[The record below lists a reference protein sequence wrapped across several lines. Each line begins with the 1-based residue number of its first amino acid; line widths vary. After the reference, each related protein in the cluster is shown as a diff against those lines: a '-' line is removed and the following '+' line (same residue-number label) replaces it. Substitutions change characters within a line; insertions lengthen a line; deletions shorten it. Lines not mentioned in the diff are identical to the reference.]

1 MSSQESGPSCSVW
14 DPASCVGTPKCPP
27 RCPRF
32 IDKYG
37 EPILIRPFSD
47 GDRGALISFYDG
59 YPDTHRSMLL
69 PPRGQTAVKAWLD
82 RLLER
87 GRHILAFH
95 HGRLVGHTL
104 YSPREAT
111 QSELLVFVDEEFHSR
126 GIGTELCR
134 QAIAYA
140 AADGHEAMELR
151 VERGNTTALGVYGR
165 LGFRV
170 VEEHGDNIE
179 MRLDIDDQR
188 TRQVQAP
195 PAERD

>member
-1 MSSQESGPSCSVW
+1 MSSQDSGSSCSVW
-14 DPASCVGTPKCPP
+14 DPASCVGTAECPP

-37 EPILIRPFSD
+37 EPILIRPFGD
-47 GDRGALISFYDG
+47 GDRAALISFYDE

-69 PPRGQTAVKAWLD
+69 PPRGRTAVTAWLD

-87 GRHILAFH
+87 GRNLLAFH
-95 HGRLVGHTL
+95 NGRLVGHAL

-111 QSELLVFVDEEFHSR
+111 QSELLVFVDEDYHSR
-126 GIGTELCR
+126 GIGTELCQ

-165 LGFRV
+165 LGFQI

-179 MRLDIDDQR
+179 MRLDIDGQR